1 MKELIEN
8 IDYYIN
14 KDGYVVLTEK
24 YHLEKGYCCGNGCLH
39 CPYNDENVPEPFRH
53 NLIAANSQRFHPL
66 PGGAKDATDK

>member
-14 KDGYVVLTEK
+14 KDGYVVLTQK

-39 CPYNDENVPEPFRH
+39 CPYQYENVPEPKRSE
-53 NLIAANSQRFHPL
+53 LRSGSEKITAETQRR
-66 PGGAKDATDK
+66 